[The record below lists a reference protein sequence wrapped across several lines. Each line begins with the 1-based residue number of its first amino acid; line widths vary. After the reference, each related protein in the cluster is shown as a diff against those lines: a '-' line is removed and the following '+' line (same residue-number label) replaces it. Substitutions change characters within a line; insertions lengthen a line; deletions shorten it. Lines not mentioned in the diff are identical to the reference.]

1 MSRQIELY
9 DTTLRDGAQCEGV
22 NFSVMDK
29 LLIAQRLDAFGMDYI
44 EGGWP
49 GSNPKDIEF
58 FERIR
63 DVPFQHARLAAFGS
77 TRHARNSADA
87 DPNLCRLI
95 EADTPVVAI
104 VGKSWLLHVKEAL
117 RVSASTNL
125 EMIHDSVAFCVRQG
139 RMVIYDAEHFF
150 DGYKDDA
157 AYALDALSAAA
168 EAGAARLV
176 LCDTNGG
183 TLPSRVQEVVSAV
196 RAALPQAALGFHGH
210 NDAAC
215 GVAASLAAVTA
226 GAVHVHGT
234 INGIGERCGNA
245 DLTGII
251 PSLALKMGCTVSTDL
266 AQLTEVSRYVDEMR
280 NALPHKH
287 QPYVGLSA
295 FAHKGGIHV
304 SAVQRNERTYE
315 HIQPEAVGNR
325 RRILVSEQSGQ
336 SNVMVKARELGI
348 ALEKDSDAARRV
360 LEEVKR
366 REHAGYEYE
375 AADASFELLVR
386 RALGLYT
393 PSFEVLGFRVTDE
406 GQAGKVVSEAT
417 VKVRVQGVEEHTAAD
432 GDGPV
437 NALDSALRKAL
448 RPFYPVLERITLV
461 DYKVRVLTGSNLAG
475 TAAKVRVLVESS
487 DGKNLWGTV
496 GVSTNIIEAS
506 YEALLDSIE
515 YKLMHDKTAQE

>member
-1 MSRQIELY
+1 
-9 DTTLRDGAQCEGV
+9 
-22 NFSVMDK
+22 
-29 LLIAQRLDAFGMDYI
+29 
-44 EGGWP
+44 
-49 GSNPKDIEF
+49 
-58 FERIR
+58 
-63 DVPFQHARLAAFGS
+63 
-77 TRHARNSADA
+77 
-87 DPNLCRLI
+87 
-95 EADTPVVAI
+95 
-104 VGKSWLLHVKEAL
+104 
-117 RVSASTNL
+117 
-125 EMIHDSVAFCVRQG
+125 
-139 RMVIYDAEHFF
+139 
-150 DGYKDDA
+150 
-157 AYALDALSAAA
+157 
-168 EAGAARLV
+168 
-176 LCDTNGG
+176 
-183 TLPSRVQEVVSAV
+183 
-196 RAALPQAALGFHGH
+196 
-210 NDAAC
+210 
-215 GVAASLAAVTA
+215 
-226 GAVHVHGT
+226 
-234 INGIGERCGNA
+234 
-245 DLTGII
+245 
-251 PSLALKMGCTVSTDL
+251 
-266 AQLTEVSRYVDEMR
+266 
-280 NALPHKH
+280 
-287 QPYVGLSA
+287 
-295 FAHKGGIHV
+295 
-304 SAVQRNERTYE
+304 VQRNERTYE